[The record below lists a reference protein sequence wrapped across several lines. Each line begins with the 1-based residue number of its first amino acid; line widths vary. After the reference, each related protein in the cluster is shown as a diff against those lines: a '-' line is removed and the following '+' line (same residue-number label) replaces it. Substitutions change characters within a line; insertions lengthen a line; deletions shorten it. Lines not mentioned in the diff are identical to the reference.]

1 MRQSPLRSNIP
12 KLGVILASPGKTNA
26 LGFCIYFRKSF
37 LGLEPIDKDFRILVA
52 FLKRPFCLPYRRFR
66 RFLYQ
71 QRCHINRPLNPRTQH
86 QKCHPMNQQSLH
98 NRWPR

>member
-12 KLGVILASPGKTNA
+12 KLGVILASPGKTNS
-26 LGFCIYFRKSF
+26 LGLCIYFRKSF
-37 LGLEPIDKDFRILVA
+37 LGLGPIDKDFRILVV

-86 QKCHPMNQQSLH
+86 QKRHPVNQQSLH